1 MEAEERRP
9 MNARARKSTRPS
21 QCCAGNSRSA
31 SSSLS
36 ASAGRLR
43 SASERTSSARLGDRV
58 EPRQIGAALR
68 FYTSD
73 TEYRR
78 AQRAGAP
85 RIDLDGNQ
93 CGTVSEADAAS
104 AAAEVAKRKTAAA
117 KK

>member
-1 MEAEERRP
+1 MLCREFPQCLFLFERQRRP
-9 MNARARKSTRPS
+9 LKVGIRADI
-21 QCCAGNSRSA
+21 
-31 SSSLS
+31 L
-36 ASAGRLR
+36 
-43 SASERTSSARLGDRV
+43 ARLGDRV